1 MSHATL
7 LALQLVVAERLCE
20 AAIDPARLPR
30 VLDGLLDMTGASA
43 GGFATGRLGGSWHLI
58 KREGSSA
65 APGQDILLQPFL
77 DAALRLPPNRLHRL
91 PELCVAD
98 VGVANAFA
106 SLRDACALNLVL
118 EGGRLGQIFLALG
131 ADAARDK
138 FDPEALRALESLGPL
153 ISQVWEAQCR
163 NDAMHALGTS
173 IMSRCDRY
181 HVGLFIVDI
190 DGFVFFHNQAARRH
204 FDAASGLLL
213 QDNRLVLPLPAEMA
227 ALERGIRDVLAS
239 DLPSGCFMPKFF
251 SASREGALPL
261 ILALNPFRPRSDET
275 GYVTVMAYDP
285 GRPAVERREVIQ
297 WIYSLNAKE
306 ADLVCSLTGG
316 ESLECYAE
324 RSRRSQDSVRSL
336 LKRVFRKTGTSRQ
349 AELVKLVL
357 AGPVAMVL

>member
-1 MSHATL
+1 MSHPTL
-7 LALQLVVAERLCE
+7 MALQLVVAERLCQ
-20 AAIDPARLPR
+20 AAIDPARLPQ
-30 VLDGLLDMTGASA
+30 VLESLLDMTGASA
-43 GGFATGRLGGSWHLI
+43 GSLATGRLGGAWHRI

-65 APGQDILLQPFL
+65 APGQEILRQRLL

-91 PELCVAD
+91 PELLVAD
-98 VGVANAFA
+98 GGVANGSS
-106 SLRDACALNLVL
+106 SLRDACALNLIL
-118 EGGRLGQIFLALG
+118 EGGRLGQIFLVLG

-138 FDPEALRALESLGPL
+138 FDPEALRALESVGPL

-163 NDAMHALGTS
+163 NDAMCALGTS

-181 HVGLFIVDI
+181 HVGLVVVDI
-190 DGFVFFHNQAARRH
+190 DGFVFFHNQAARRI

-213 QDNRLVLPLPAEMA
+213 RDNRLVLPLPAEMA

-251 SASREGALPL
+251 SASREGELPL
-261 ILALNPFRPRSDET
+261 ALALNPFRPRSDET

-297 WIYSLNAKE
+297 WIYLLSDKE
-306 ADLVCSLTGG
+306 ADLVCSLTAG
-316 ESLECYAE
+316 ESLEFYAE
-324 RSRRSQDSVRSL
+324 RCNRSQDSVRSL

-349 AELVKLVL
+349 TELVKLVL